1 MSGVVG
7 LISNEPV
14 NQVIYDALLLLQH
27 RGQNSAGIATVEG
40 LQFHLHKGLGL
51 VNAVFRTRDMRNLVG
66 NSGVGHC
73 RYPTCATASSNE
85 ESSPF
90 YVNAPYGI
98 LYCHEGNLTNAE
110 ALRDELYDEDLRH
123 INTVGDG
130 EILLNV
136 VADEISRHCSGR
148 GQFNPERLF
157 AAMRSVYSRVR
168 GAFADVALIINKGLV
183 AFRDPHGI
191 RPLCIGRLK
200 KADGTYDYMVASE
213 SVALNGLGFEFM
225 RDVAPGEVVFISR
238 DRELFSAVCAEKTDL
253 CPCIFEH
260 VYIARPD
267 SVLDGVSVYA
277 ARLTLGEKL
286 AARVRS
292 KINPADIDV
301 VMPIPDS
308 GRPAAQQLA
317 AALKLPY
324 REGFLKN
331 RYVGRTFIM
340 PGQSMRVKTVR
351 QKLNGMPVEF
361 EGKAVLLV
369 DDSIVRGTTMCE
381 IVKLAREAGARKVF
395 VASTAPRVMFPNVYG
410 IDMTTRDELICGH
423 GLDEDGVAKVV
434 GADAVVYQ
442 DLEDLKDAIIQLNPA
457 VKHYDCS
464 CFDGR
469 YITGD
474 VDEAYLQHVESLR
487 KKETAQECS
496 TNNGE

>member
-14 NQVIYDALLLLQH
+14 NQTIYDALLLLQH

-51 VNAVFRTRDMRNLVG
+51 VNAVFRTRDMRNLKG

-73 RYPTCATASSNE
+73 RYPTLATASSNE

-123 INTVGDG
+123 INTLGDG

-136 VADEISRHCSGR
+136 VADEIGKHCLGR
-148 GQFNPERLF
+148 GQFTTEHVF
-157 AAMRSVYSRVR
+157 AAMREVFKRAK
-168 GAFADVALIINKGLV
+168 GAFSDVALVINKGLI

-200 KADGTYDYMVASE
+200 KDDGTYDYMVASE

-225 RDVAPGEVVFISR
+225 RDVAPGEVIFINR
-238 DRELFSAVCAEKTDL
+238 NRELFSEICAESVDL

-267 SVLDGVSVYA
+267 SVLDGVSVYS
-277 ARLTLGEKL
+277 ARLKLGETL
-286 AARVRS
+286 AKEVAK
-292 KINPADIDV
+292 KIDIREIDV

-317 AALKLPY
+317 ATLKLPY

-340 PGQSMRVKTVR
+340 PGQATRVKTVR
-351 QKLNGMPVEF
+351 EKLNGMPVEF
-361 EGKAVLLV
+361 EGKNVLLV

-381 IVKLAREAGARKVF
+381 IVKLAREVGAKKVF
-395 VASTAPRVMFPNVYG
+395 VASTAPRVTFPNVYG
-410 IDMTTRDELICGH
+410 IDMATRDELICGR
-423 GLDEDGVAKVV
+423 GLDADGVAKKI

-442 DLEDLKDAIIQLNPA
+442 RLEDLKEAILELNPA

-464 CFDGR
+464 CFDGE

-474 VDEAYLQHVESLR
+474 VDEAYLQHVEEER
-487 KKETAQECS
+487 KRESKDKTQVSETE
-496 TNNGE
+496 

>member
-14 NQVIYDALLLLQH
+14 NQTIYDALLLLQH

-40 LQFHLHKGLGL
+40 LQFHLRKGLGL
-51 VNAVFRTRDMRNLVG
+51 VNSVFHTSDMRSLTG

-73 RYPTCATASSNE
+73 RYPTLLTSKSNE

-98 LYCHEGNLTNAE
+98 LYCHEGNLTNADS
-110 ALRDELYDEDLRH
+110 LRDELYDEDLRH
-123 INTVGDG
+123 INTIGDG
-130 EILLNV
+130 EILMNV
-136 VADEISRHCSGR
+136 VADEISKHCDGR
-148 GQFNPERLF
+148 GRFNNERLF
-157 AAMRSVYSRVR
+157 SAMRSVYKRVR
-168 GAFADVALIINKGLV
+168 GAFADVALIINKGLI

-200 KADGTYDYMVASE
+200 KEDGSYDYMVSSE
-213 SVALNGLGFEFM
+213 SVVLNGLGFEFM
-225 RDVAPGEVVFISR
+225 RDVAPGEVVFINR
-238 DRELFSAVCAEKTDL
+238 NRELFSEICADTSDL
-253 CPCIFEH
+253 CPCIFEY

-267 SVLDGVSVYA
+267 SVLDGISVYA
-277 ARLTLGEKL
+277 ARLKLGEVL
-286 AARVRS
+286 AAQVKE
-292 KINPADIDV
+292 KIDLADIDV

-317 AALKLPY
+317 STLKLPY

-340 PGQSMRVKTVR
+340 PGQSTRVKTVR

-361 EGKAVLLV
+361 EGKNVLLV

-381 IVKLAREAGARKVF
+381 IVKLAREAGAKKVF

-423 GLDEDGVAKVV
+423 GLDADGVAQKI

-442 DLEDLKDAIIQLNPA
+442 RLGDLKSAISSLNPSI
-457 VKHYDCS
+457 KHYDCS
-464 CFDGR
+464 CFDGE

-474 VDEAYLQHVESLR
+474 VDEAYLKHVEAQR
-487 KKETAQECS
+487 QKEVS
-496 TNNGE
+496 N